1 MSGLCQRPASLHL
14 LNAHWPS
21 ARKVYHLKRR
31 PATRLHELLQT
42 GTGLDMPRCPR
53 VPQIVPAK
61 VLNASTGQGVLPCLG
76 GCTRHRCVFVGKD
89 KDRMLAGLLSML
101 LHCADA
107 TRLQGYAGG
116 RAPTVGALG
125 DARAVAEGLDWT
137 WRHEL
142 AGERVNDQNPL
153 RSARRVRQDFGMI
166 RLESSGSDC
175 SMGMSFRGKG
185 VNPSYTHT
193 RVLY

>member
-1 MSGLCQRPASLHL
+1 M
-14 LNAHWPS
+14 
-21 ARKVYHLKRR
+21 
-31 PATRLHELLQT
+31 
-42 GTGLDMPRCPR
+42 
-53 VPQIVPAK
+53 PQIVPAE

-107 TRLQGYAGG
+107 IRLQGCAGD
-116 RAPTVGALG
+116 RALTVGALCE
-125 DARAVAEGLDWT
+125 ARAVAEGLDWS
-137 WRHEL
+137 WKHEL

-185 VNPSYTHT
+185 VNPSYTPKPEIDAVGAASDSGVSPGHFECRGFSGLHT
-193 RVLY
+193 AQTKGGR